1 MTSLIA
7 PALRCAEPADATA
20 IQTLVRAAYAQ
31 WVPLLG
37 REPMPMTVYYEQA
50 LKAHRFD
57 LLVDGASLLGVL
69 ETEIRD
75 DHLWIENIAIH
86 PDQQGHGLG
95 RRLLT
100 LAETLADAAGCEE
113 IRLLTNGVFK
123 ANIALYEKVGY
134 AITGR
139 EAFMGGTTIYMTK
152 TLPR

>member
-37 REPMPMTVYYEQA
+37 REPMPMTVDYEQA

-57 LLVDGASLLGVL
+57 LLVDGACLLGVL

-86 PDQQGHGLG
+86 PDRQGHGLG
-95 RRLLT
+95 RRLLA
-100 LAETLADAAGCEE
+100 LAETLADAAGCKE
-113 IRLLTNGVFK
+113 IRLLTNGAFK

-134 AITGR
+134 VITGR